1 MNSLVHVLVLA
12 AGASTR
18 LGEPKQLVRVGGRP
32 ALHAVVANAVSIAGH
47 AVTVILGAHARDLTH
62 MLVHSPASVVI
73 NREWEE
79 GMASSIRRGMA
90 AVPPGCEAV
99 MIVLGDQVA
108 VTADDLRRLVS
119 AWKGESSTIA
129 ASVYEG
135 RVGVPAIFPSW
146 CFSELSQ
153 LRGDQGARAIL
164 QRNMTRLV
172 HVPMPNA
179 AFDLDTPEDL
189 IRLRERFERK
199 D

>member
-1 MNSLVHVLVLA
+1 MPTPIHIMVLA

-18 LGEPKQLVRVGGRP
+18 LGQPKQLVHVGGRP
-32 ALHAVVANAVSIAGH
+32 ALHRVVSNAVSIAGH
-47 AVTVILGAHARDLTH
+47 AVTVVLGAHARELTH
-62 MLVHSPASVVI
+62 VLLHSPASVIV

-79 GMASSIRRGMA
+79 GMGASIRRAMA
-90 AVPPGCEAV
+90 ALPPGCEAV

-119 AWKGESSTIA
+119 AWKGETSTIA
-129 ASVYEG
+129 AALYEG

-164 QRNMTRLV
+164 QRNASRLV

-179 AFDLDTPEDL
+179 ALDLDTPEDL
-189 IRLRERFERK
+189 ERVRARVE
-199 D
+199 

>member
-1 MNSLVHVLVLA
+1 
-12 AGASTR
+12 
-18 LGEPKQLVRVGGRP
+18 
-32 ALHAVVANAVSIAGH
+32 
-47 AVTVILGAHARDLTH
+47 
-62 MLVHSPASVVI
+62 
-73 NREWEE
+73 
-79 GMASSIRRGMA
+79 
-90 AVPPGCEAV
+90 

-135 RVGVPAIFPSW
+135 RAGVPAIFPSW

-199 D
+199 A